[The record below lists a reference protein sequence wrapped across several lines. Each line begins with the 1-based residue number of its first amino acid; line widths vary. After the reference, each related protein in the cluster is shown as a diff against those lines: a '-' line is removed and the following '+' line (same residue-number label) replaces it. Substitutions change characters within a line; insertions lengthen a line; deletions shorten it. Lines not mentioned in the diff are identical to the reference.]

1 MNMKQEVELRH
12 FRYFLAVA
20 ETLHFSKAAAQLG
33 MAQPPLSQQIRSLE
47 RILGYPLFDRTTRGV
62 RLTKVGQYFRE
73 CARNTLTKIRDDMEM
88 ARRLGSGQEGVL
100 TVGFSGSVM
109 LTTLPKAI
117 ERYRRLYPRVE
128 LRLREL
134 VTAEQMPSLLDGTL
148 DLGFLRDGE
157 PRDGLS
163 IESILRE
170 RFIAVLPARH
180 KLAGSA
186 TIRPGDLRN
195 EPFVL
200 FARRM
205 GPLAFDRTIACCEAE
220 GFRPN
225 VVQEAPQWPTVVRLV
240 AAGSGISLAPACV
253 ANFAMPGVVYKKVRS
268 RHWTSIDIGLKPH
281 LDNPA
286 VEALLSI
293 VRRQFSKK
301 RPGSA
306 PPDRGV
312 RDLSRGPSAA
322 NRLKTHT
329 ADKRY

>member
-1 MNMKQEVELRH
+1 MKQEIEFRH
-12 FRYFLAVA
+12 LRYFLAVS
-20 ETLHFSKAAAQLG
+20 ETLHFSKAAVQLG
-33 MAQPPLSQQIRSLE
+33 MAQPPLSQQIRNLE
-47 RILGYPLFDRTTRGV
+47 RIVGYPLFQRTTRGV
-62 RLTKVGQYFRE
+62 KLTKVGQYFRE
-73 CARNTLTKIRDDMEM
+73 RAQNAVTQMQDDVEM

-117 ERYRRLYPRVE
+117 ERYRRVFPKVE

-134 VTAEQMPSLLDGTL
+134 VTAEQLPSLLDGTL

-157 PRDGLS
+157 PRDGLLN
-163 IESILRE
+163 ESILRE
-170 RFIAVLPARH
+170 RFIAVLPIRH
-180 KLAGSA
+180 RLADKA

-205 GPLAFDRTIACCEAE
+205 GPLAFDRTISCCEAE

-268 RHWTSIDIGLKPH
+268 RHWTSIDIGSRPN

-293 VRRQFSKK
+293 VRRQFSRK
-301 RPGSA
+301 S
-306 PPDRGV
+306 PDV
-312 RDLSRGPSAA
+312 S
-322 NRLKTHT
+322 
-329 ADKRY
+329 